1 MGCRAW
7 GYKVGGRDDL
17 RPSRAPGLWVGGW
30 GGAVTCSPY
39 RPGGHLAVGSHKK
52 PSLRG

>member
-30 GGAVTCSPY
+30 GGLLHAL
-39 RPGGHLAVGSHKK
+39 HIAQVGT
-52 PSLRG
+52 